1 MERLSPGDVI
11 GRAFGIYRDQIGV
24 LLPAALLV
32 FAVDAVVTWLLD
44 EGALALIAGL
54 VSLVL
59 ATLYQGMVVQLVR
72 DVQDGRRDNSMGEL
86 FGSVSPVLV
95 PLIFV
100 SLLAGLGIGIGF
112 LLLIIPGLVLLTFW
126 SVVAPVTV
134 IERPGVFSAFSRSW
148 GLVRGHAWPVFGT
161 IVLVFL
167 IVVAAAIVASIIGA
181 ASSDGVRAIL
191 SWIFDALTQPI
202 AALTASVLYFTLLR
216 VRGEGPASEVTAG
229 PSPAAAAPAG
239 YEPSSP
245 SAAPPAS
252 EPSSAPPAP
261 PASEPPSS
269 PPATPPASEPPSSA
283 PPPPE
288 SPPRPSSEPPPPRPP
303 AE

>member
-1 MERLSPGDVI
+1 LEPSARTSTVGRVQQLSPGDVI
-11 GRAFGIYRDQIGV
+11 GRAFQIYRDNIGI

-44 EGALALIAGL
+44 EGALALIAAL

-86 FGSVSPVLV
+86 FSSVSPVLL
-95 PLIFV
+95 PLILV

-112 LLLIIPGLVLLTFW
+112 LLLIVPGLFLLTFW

-148 GLVRGHAWPVFGT
+148 DLVRGHAWPVFWT

-167 IVVAAAIVASIIGA
+167 LVIGAAIVAALIGA
-181 ASSDGVRAIL
+181 AVSDGVRAIL
-191 SWIFDALTQPI
+191 SWIFDALTQPV
-202 AALTASVLYFTLLR
+202 AALTASVLYFTLLSI
-216 VRGEGPASEVTAG
+216 RGEG
-229 PSPAAAAPAG
+229 AAAPAG
-239 YEPSSP
+239 PEAP
-245 SAAPPAS
+245 AAPAGP
-252 EPSSAPPAP
+252 
-261 PASEPPSS
+261 
-269 PPATPPASEPPSSA
+269 TM
-283 PPPPE
+283 PE
-288 SPPRPSSEPPPPRPP
+288 
-303 AE
+303 